1 MGLAGQGW
9 GGYRGVGTGFG
20 FGSVCVCVVG
30 LGMGWCRGEG
40 IGAKERP
47 TPGGVM
53 DPGGVTFGVRVVG
66 LLVGCDFF

>member
-1 MGLAGQGW
+1 
-9 GGYRGVGTGFG
+9 
-20 FGSVCVCVVG
+20 
-30 LGMGWCRGEG
+30 MGWCRGEG